1 MKTVLILGNSSGG
14 LYDFRN
20 EFVLELLRNYRVVVS
35 MPDTVKT
42 DLLTAE
48 GCEVVHTDINRRGVN
63 PSEDLKLIRAY
74 RAFMKEVRPDLVIT
88 YTIKPNVYGGYVCGK
103 LGIPYISTVTGLG
116 SAFEK
121 TGIFLKLIHM
131 LYRKGM
137 KKASC
142 VFFQNS
148 ANRKLFE
155 ENRLVTGK
163 TRLVSGSGV
172 NLEKNRFEPYPAEG
186 PVRFLYVGR
195 IMREK
200 GIGELLE
207 AAREIH
213 KDPEYSGAEFDI
225 LGYCDEDWQETLDEA
240 GKSGIIKQ
248 LGFDPEVHSYYRASS
263 AVVLPTYHEGMSN
276 VLMEASA
283 CGRPVIATRIDGCR
297 EIFEDG
303 VTGFG
308 CEPKNAKSL
317 EGAIRRFLALPSE
330 ERAKMGAAAR
340 AKMEREFDRRK
351 VTEAYMEEVRNILG

>member
-20 EFVLELLRNYRVVVS
+20 EFVLELLRNYRVIVS

-74 RAFMKEVRPDLVIT
+74 RALMKEVRPDLVIT

-240 GKSGIIKQ
+240 GMFSWRRVPAGARSLRPGSTAAGKFSKTASPDSDASRRMQNPWRERSAGSSLCLPKSARKWAR
-248 LGFDPEVHSYYRASS
+248 LR
-263 AVVLPTYHEGMSN
+263 
-276 VLMEASA
+276 
-283 CGRPVIATRIDGCR
+283 GRRWNG
-297 EIFEDG
+297 
-303 VTGFG
+303 
-308 CEPKNAKSL
+308 SL
-317 EGAIRRFLALPSE
+317 TAGR
-330 ERAKMGAAAR
+330 
-340 AKMEREFDRRK
+340 
-351 VTEAYMEEVRNILG
+351 